1 MSGRV
6 ILCDCGGSQRV
17 DEDGIGTGTG
27 LACSRVHSALCTHPE
42 DAARELAQ
50 GGIMACGQEVD
61 ALTEVALA
69 AGVEVPAFVDIRDR
83 AGWTDDRGAVGP
95 KQAALLADAATIV
108 SPARALDVGSEG
120 LCLVIGPPTT
130 AVAAAERLCGTLS
143 ITVLLP
149 DGSPPPDDRRFEAV
163 SGRIRAATGAFGSFA
178 LSIDGL
184 RQVDPTGRGPL
195 EFGPPRDGGRTECD
209 VILDLSGGT
218 PLFPAHHKR
227 DGYLRPDPKDPQ
239 AVADA
244 ILEASQMV
252 GTFEKPLYVRTEPAL
267 CAHSRAGQVGCTNCL
282 DICPT
287 GAISPAG
294 DFVEVDPMVCAGCG
308 ACSSLCPSGAIA
320 YDAPAPADLFRRIDA
335 MARAF
340 RAAGGADPALLVHD
354 GHGAEMIRL
363 SARYGRGL
371 PAHVVPMEVPALT
384 AFGHAEQLA
393 ALGAGFARV
402 DVVLAPRTER
412 PPLEREATLTAALG
426 GMVRLLDH
434 ADPDALSD
442 DLFATGATAS
452 VAAPILPLGTR
463 RQVARTAA
471 RAIAGEAVL
480 PLPAGAP
487 YGAVL
492 VDRDACTLC
501 LSCVS
506 LCPSGALADNPDRP
520 ELRFQEDACL
530 QCGICETICPEDAIA
545 LEPRFDLTPAAL
557 EQRVLNEEEPA
568 ECISCGAPFGVASTI
583 ERVAAQLAGRHSAFG
598 GSAADL
604 IRMCDRCRIEAQA
617 HSENSPFAMGE
628 RPRTRTTEDYYSDRK
643 DH

>member
-6 ILCDCGGSQRV
+6 ILCDCGGTQRI
-17 DEDGIGTGTG
+17 DAAAIEKGAG
-27 LACSRVHSALCTHPE
+27 LACSRIHSGLCTRPA
-42 DAARELAQ
+42 DAAREFAQ
-50 GGIMACGQEVD
+50 GGIMACGQEVE
-61 ALTEVALA
+61 ALTEAALT
-69 AGVEVPAFVDIRDR
+69 AGMEPPSFVDIRDR
-83 AGWTDDRGAVGP
+83 AGWTEDAASPGP
-95 KQAALLADAATIV
+95 KQAALLADALLEV
-108 SPARALDVGSEG
+108 RPARALDVGSEG
-120 LCLVIGPPTT
+120 LCLVIGAPDI
-130 AVAAAERLCGTLS
+130 ALAAAERLCGVLS
-143 ITVLLP
+143 VTVLLSEN
-149 DGSPPPDDRRFEAV
+149 DTPPEDRRFEAV
-163 SGRIRAATGAFGSFA
+163 AGRIRTASGAFGGFV
-178 LSIDGL
+178 LTLDDL
-184 RQVDPTGRGPL
+184 RQVDPRGRGPL
-195 EFGPPRDGGRTECD
+195 AFGPPRDGGRTECD
-209 VILDLSGGT
+209 IILDLSGGT
-218 PLFPAHHKR
+218 PLFPAHLKR
-227 DGYLRPDPKDPQ
+227 EGYLRPDPKDPQ

-244 ILEASQMV
+244 ILQASQMV
-252 GTFEKPLYVRTEPAL
+252 GTFEKPLYVRMEPAL
-267 CAHSRAGQVGCTNCL
+267 CAHSRAGKVGCSNCL

-308 ACSSLCPSGAIA
+308 ACSSLCPSGAIS
-320 YDAPAPADLFRRIDA
+320 YDAPAPSDVFRRIDA
-335 MARAF
+335 VSRAF
-340 RAAGGADPALLVHD
+340 RAAGGAAPALLVHD

-363 SARYGRGL
+363 SARHGRGL
-371 PAHVVPMEVPALT
+371 PANVVPMEIPALT

-402 DVVLAPRTER
+402 DIVLAPRTER
-412 PPLEREATLTAALG
+412 APLEREAALTAALG
-426 GMVRLLDH
+426 GAVRLLDH
-434 ADPDALSD
+434 ADPDMLSD
-442 DLFATGATAS
+442 DLFAAEVPAP
-452 VAAPILPLGTR
+452 VDAPILPIGTR

-480 PLPAGAP
+480 PLPEGAP

-492 VDRDACTLC
+492 VNRDACTLC

-583 ERVAAQLAGRHSAFG
+583 ERIAAQLAGKHSAFG

-617 HSENSPFAMGE
+617 HSLNSPFAMGE

>member
-1 MSGRV
+1 MAGRV
-6 ILCDCGGSQRV
+6 ILCDCGGSQRI
-17 DEDGIGTGTG
+17 DTDAIGRGTG
-27 LACSRVHSALCTHPE
+27 LACSRVHTGLCLRPE
-42 DAARELAQ
+42 DAAREMAQ
-50 GGIMACGQEVD
+50 GGILACGQEVD
-61 ALTEVALA
+61 ALSDIAAA
-69 AGVEVPAFVDIRDR
+69 AGIEAPAFADIRDR
-83 AGWTDDRGAVGP
+83 AGWTADAAPVGP
-95 KQAALLADAATIV
+95 KQAALLADAALAPA
-108 SPARALDVGSEG
+108 PARAVDVGSEG
-120 LCLVIGPPTT
+120 LCLVIGAPE
-130 AVAAAERLCGTLS
+130 AVLPAAERLCGVLS
-143 ITVLLP
+143 ITALLP
-149 DGSPPPDDRRFEAV
+149 EGVTPPEDRRFEVVA
-163 SGRIRAATGAFGSFA
+163 GRVRSATGAFGAFA
-178 LSIDGL
+178 LTIDGL
-184 RQVDPTGRGPL
+184 RQVDPRGRGPL

-209 VILDLSGGT
+209 VVLDLSGGT
-218 PLFPAHHKR
+218 PLFPAHLKR
-227 DGYLRPDPKDPQ
+227 EGYLRPDPKDPQ

-244 ILEASQMV
+244 ILQASQMV
-252 GTFEKPLYVRTEPAL
+252 GTFEKPLYVRMEPAL
-267 CAHSRAGQVGCTNCL
+267 CAHSRAGKVGCSNCL

-308 ACSSLCPSGAIA
+308 ACSALCPSGAIS

-340 RAAGGADPALLVHD
+340 RDAGGAAPTLLVHD
-354 GHGAEMIRL
+354 AHGAEMIRL
-363 SARYGRGL
+363 SARHGRGL
-371 PAHVVPMEVPALT
+371 PARAVPMEIPALT

-412 PPLEREATLTAALG
+412 APLEREAALTAALG
-426 GMVRLLDH
+426 GAVRLLDH

-442 DLFATGATAS
+442 DLFAAEAPDP
-452 VAAPILPLGTR
+452 VAAPILPIGTR

-480 PLPAGAP
+480 PLPEGAP

-492 VDRDACTLC
+492 VNRDACTLC

-530 QCGICETICPEDAIA
+530 QCGICETICPESAIA

-557 EQRVLNEEEPA
+557 EQRILNEEEPA

-583 ERVAAQLAGRHSAFG
+583 ERIAAQLAGRHAAFG
-598 GSAADL
+598 GAAADL

-617 HSENSPFAMGE
+617 HSADSPFAMGE
-628 RPRTRTTEDYYSDRK
+628 RPRPRTTEDYYSDRK